1 MLCRRDV
8 KMVQR
13 RLYGA
18 LGTLWGPRDF
28 KGISGCLERTWC
40 NNQTCSKSSPLPS
53 FASQSEIVNVIYQH
67 IPLSYVTIL
76 IIFTIDIQTSERSFG
91 APYWWHNGFGSNPS
105 WARVSDVTNLDQ
117 TLQGLGWWYGC
128 ESSRALEGLPGPWT
142 GFQDLWWRSREFKGF
157 PKDLQA
163 FKGLLHK

>member
-67 IPLSYVTIL
+67 IPLSSFNLKNKPPKTIKVL
-76 IIFTIDIQTSERSFG
+76 KR
-91 APYWWHNGFGSNPS
+91 Y
-105 WARVSDVTNLDQ
+105 
-117 TLQGLGWWYGC
+117 
-128 ESSRALEGLPGPWT
+128 
-142 GFQDLWWRSREFKGF
+142 SRERFSAI
-157 PKDLQA
+157 PKSYQRVISQMPNKTSRTKSKKYSPA
-163 FKGLLHK
+163 